1 MQNIKVNICYF
12 DLESTGLC
20 TWTSKIL
27 QIAAICNKDNE
38 TFDSYVMTPNDF
50 VIKNSHIH
58 HITKETLIETKA
70 PPIDTVIRRFIDWI
84 HSIFGDEIVY
94 LIAHNNFG
102 YDQLLFESQC
112 SQNEIDIP
120 ENWRFYDSL
129 YQFRK
134 YNSEIGYGNYALGKL
149 HAKYIGGAPDGEF
162 HNALTDVKV
171 LKEIHEKLTC
181 SVFKKNAIYKDI
193 IETECKKATAN
204 IDWQNEP
211 LDTIIHNNEK
221 VVQHINSKG
230 FKTVHDLF
238 GNYRK
243 VVKLGASFEQY
254 LSMMGITSKVIRG
267 KLTSQLRHINNLLIR
282 KDNTVY

>member
-1 MQNIKVNICYF
+1 M
-12 DLESTGLC
+12 
-20 TWTSKIL
+20 
-27 QIAAICNKDNE
+27 
-38 TFDSYVMTPNDF
+38 
-50 VIKNSHIH
+50 
-58 HITKETLIETKA
+58 
-70 PPIDTVIRRFIDWI
+70 
-84 HSIFGDEIVY
+84 
-94 LIAHNNFG
+94 
-102 YDQLLFESQC
+102 
-112 SQNEIDIP
+112 
-120 ENWRFYDSL
+120 
-129 YQFRK
+129 
-134 YNSEIGYGNYALGKL
+134 
-149 HAKYIGGAPDGEF
+149 
-162 HNALTDVKV
+162 